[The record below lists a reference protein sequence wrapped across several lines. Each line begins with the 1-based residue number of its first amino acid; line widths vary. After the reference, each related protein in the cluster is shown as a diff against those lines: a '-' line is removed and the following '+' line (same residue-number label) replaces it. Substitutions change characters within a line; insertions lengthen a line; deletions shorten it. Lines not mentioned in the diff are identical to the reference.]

1 MWEAGS
7 RLYRGCVSRCP
18 AVGPEPRRAC
28 RLRFWHIASFRCDAE
43 FSPSA
48 LSKLNWKSF
57 LSSQHQQ
64 AIGHGAH
71 RDRSHGVHR
80 EMSTMHAMLLFATV
94 ARRKHKG
101 PKERTQVNEQKN
113 SFNFRIRRSVVL
125 CQRQCPGRGWLRP
138 RRTSWRRWSLL
149 RQRRRGRGARCGR
162 CCCTG
167 RRGLRAGTSL
177 APAAAPLLGLLSPLP
192 ALSKWVI
199 CQAANHPFAC
209 PAAAMKTDHAAG
221 VRFLPRDGGRS
232 LAKDASRKSRNTRN
246 RGLRFR
252 RPS

>member
-1 MWEAGS
+1 LRITPAP
-7 RLYRGCVSRCP
+7 RCRKVIV
-18 AVGPEPRRAC
+18 AIRQKTSARSEYFAS
-28 RLRFWHIASFRCDAE
+28 WHIASFRCDAE

-48 LSKLNWKSF
+48 LSKLNRKSF

-125 CQRQCPGRGWLRP
+125 CQRQRPGRGRLRP

-167 RRGLRAGTSL
+167 RRGLRSGTSL